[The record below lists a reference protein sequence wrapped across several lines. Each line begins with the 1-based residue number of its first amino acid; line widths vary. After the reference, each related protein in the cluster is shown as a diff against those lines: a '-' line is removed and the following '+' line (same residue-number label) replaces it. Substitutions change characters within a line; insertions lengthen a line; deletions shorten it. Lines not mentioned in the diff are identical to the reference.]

1 MRSSKYEREKLALS
15 LRWCC
20 CCCMARWEKE
30 NGISWSC
37 KKKNYSGFFLS
48 PPSTYKPLA
57 ISTYKIAHQ
66 MHGIRIWST
75 EDHKQKSRGKIRFEL
90 MANKSVP
97 KERQLQQQQ
106 QQYPEE
112 KKERER
118 KRKRELMKLKPMCSR
133 RSEWYN
139 FAYLMS

>member
-1 MRSSKYEREKLALS
+1 
-15 LRWCC
+15 
-20 CCCMARWEKE
+20 
-30 NGISWSC
+30 
-37 KKKNYSGFFLS
+37 
-48 PPSTYKPLA
+48 
-57 ISTYKIAHQ
+57 

-90 MANKSVP
+90 MANKSVS

-106 QQYPEE
+106 QQNPEE
-112 KKERER
+112 KKE
-118 KRKRELMKLKPMCSR
+118 RELMKLKPMCSR